1 MSKKVNKSIEMT
13 DVQISFISLV
23 DRPANKRT
31 FLITKGDDKLLEC
44 RILKADDDR
53 HVITSVVYE
62 PMVKDAHDNFM
73 TAEQIEKTAHWFLKN
88 GNKVDFQHNFVATE
102 GCAIVESYIAPEDM
116 EIGGEKVTK
125 GTWVASIEVQNEKIW
140 KMVQKGEI
148 TGFSMGGIGVYASE
162 ETDLDEVDKSDEKKG
177 LLSKLAKM
185 LGIELVEKGEFRD
198 RYDYR
203 VLNERFYAA
212 FGVLESCLRPWDGTC
227 AEGFATD
234 EASITENLRE
244 FDVVIREILA
254 SGKVV
259 KCLEGGAAFVTKSG
273 RKISGANAKK
283 LSNIQTLIQEL
294 LDDAE
299 SDEKEIEKV
308 MDKITEALIDQRVQK
323 KLEELGIT
331 KSGEPAGEP
340 APDPAGE
347 PAPAGETGGA
357 PDGANAGEPAPAAK
371 AEQDDESIDDKIAK
385 AIEKALP
392 GAVAK
397 FMKPYAEA
405 AGLPT
410 NLNGQPQQ
418 IDKSE
423 SSCALHGFIL

>member
-31 FLITKGDDKLLEC
+31 FLVTKGDEKLLEC
-44 RILKADDDR
+44 RILKADDER

-62 PMVKDAHDNFM
+62 PMTKDAHDNFM
-73 TAEQIEKTAHWFLKN
+73 TAEQIEKSAHWFLKN

-102 GCAIVESYIAPEDM
+102 GCAIVESYIAPEDI

-125 GTWVASIEVQNEKIW
+125 GTWVASIEVQNDDIW
-140 KMVQKGEI
+140 AMVQKGDI
-148 TGFSMGGIGVYASE
+148 TGFSMGGIGKYADE
-162 ETDLDEVDKSDEKKG
+162 EVDLDEVDKSEKKG

-185 LGIELVEKGEFRD
+185 LGIEPVEKGEFKD
-198 RYDYR
+198 RFDAAI
-203 VLNERFYAA
+203 LSEKFFAA
-212 FGVLESCLRPWDGTC
+212 FNILEGIFRHWDYHNDVIVY
-227 AEGFATD
+227 ESD
-234 EASITENLRE
+234 EATITEALTE
-244 FDVVIREILA
+244 FGEVIREILA
-254 SGKVV
+254 SGQVM
-259 KCLEGGAAFVTKSG
+259 KCLESPAAVTKSG
-273 RKISGANAKK
+273 RKISGKNAKK

-308 MDKITEALIDQRVQK
+308 MDKITEALIDERVEK
-323 KLEELGIT
+323 KLAEMGIT
-331 KSGEPAGEP
+331 KG
-340 APDPAGE
+340 GE
-347 PAPAGETGGA
+347 PAPAEPAPAEPTVDPAPAAGNGG
-357 PDGANAGEPAPAAK
+357 DPAPAAK
-371 AEQDDESIDDKIAK
+371 SAQQDDESIDDKIAK

-392 GAVAK
+392 DAVAK
-397 FMKPYAEA
+397 AMEPYAEA

-410 NLNGQPQQ
+410 NLNGQHQQ
-418 IDKSE
+418 TAKSE

>member
-88 GNKVDFQHNFVATE
+88 GNKVDFQHNFVAAE
-102 GCAIVESYIAPEDM
+102 GCAIVESYIAPEDI

-125 GTWVASIEVQNEKIW
+125 GTWVASIEVQNDEIW
-140 KMVQKGEI
+140 KMVQKKEI
-148 TGFSMGGIGVYASE
+148 NGFSMGGIGVYASE
-162 ETDLDEVDKSDEKKG
+162 ETDLDEVEKSEKKG

-185 LGIELVEKGEFRD
+185 LGIEPIEKGEFRD

-227 AEGFATD
+227 VEGFATD
-234 EASITENLRE
+234 EASITEALNE
-244 FDVVIREILA
+244 FDAVIREILA
-254 SGKVV
+254 SGKVA
-259 KCLEGGAAFVTKSG
+259 KCLEGGTTFVTKSG
-273 RKISGANAKK
+273 RKISGKNAKK

-308 MDKITEALIDQRVQK
+308 MDKITEALIDERVEK
-323 KLEELGIT
+323 KLAEMGIT
-331 KSGEPAGEP
+331 KG
-340 APDPAGE
+340 GE
-347 PAPAGETGGA
+347 PAPAEPA
-357 PDGANAGEPAPAAK
+357 PAEPTVDPAPAAK
-371 AEQDDESIDDKIAK
+371 AAQQDDESIDDKVAK

-397 FMKPYAEA
+397 AMEPYAEA

-410 NLNGQPQQ
+410 NLNGQHQQ
-418 IDKSE
+418 TTKSE
-423 SSCALHGFIL
+423 SDCPLHGFLGI